1 VSDERPTNPGVHFPP
16 PFVFVAAFLVG
27 MALDRWVME
36 FRFGNASRPVLLV
49 AGWLLIAL
57 GLCVMLWAVW
67 TFTRART
74 SVLPFRPATAM
85 VTSGPY
91 RFSRNP
97 MYVGLTLLYV
107 GLSLLTGMA
116 WPLVMLPL
124 ALVALTALVI
134 RREERYLEAA
144 FAAEYAAYRS
154 RVRRWL

>member
-1 VSDERPTNPGVHFPP
+1 MTDERPTTPGVHFPP
-16 PFVFVAAFLVG
+16 PFVFVAAFLIG

-36 FRFGNASRPVLLV
+36 FRLGNAGRPVLLV

-57 GLCVMLWAVW
+57 GLGVMLSAIW

-91 RFSRNP
+91 RLSRNP

-107 GLSLLTGMA
+107 GLSLLAGMA

-124 ALVALTALVI
+124 ALWALTALVI
-134 RREERYLEAA
+134 RREEQYLGSA
-144 FAAEYAAYRS
+144 FGAEYAAYRQ
-154 RVRRWL
+154 RVRRWI

>member
-1 VSDERPTNPGVHFPP
+1 MSDERPTTPGVHFPP
-16 PFVFVAAFLVG
+16 PFVFVAAFLIG
-27 MALDRWVME
+27 MALDRSVVE
-36 FRFGNASRPVLLV
+36 FRFGSTARPVLLV

-57 GLCVMLWAVW
+57 GLGVMLWAIW

-97 MYVGLTLLYV
+97 MYVGLTLVYL

-124 ALVALTALVI
+124 ALWALTVLVI
-134 RREERYLEAA
+134 RREERYLGAE
-144 FAAEYAAYRS
+144 FGAEYAAYREG
-154 RVRRWL
+154 VRRWI

>member
-1 VSDERPTNPGVHFPP
+1 MSDERPTTPGVHFPP

-27 MALDRWVME
+27 MALDRWLMR
-36 FRFGNASRPVLLV
+36 FRFGEGGRPTLIV
-49 AGWLLIAL
+49 AGWLLIGV
-57 GLCVMLWAVW
+57 GLAVMLWAMW

-97 MYVGLTLLYV
+97 MYVGLMLLYV

-124 ALVALTALVI
+124 AVWALTVLVI
-134 RREERYLEAA
+134 RREERYLAAA
-144 FAAEYAAYRS
+144 FGSDYAAYRQ
-154 RVRRWL
+154 RVRRWV

>member
-1 VSDERPTNPGVHFPP
+1 MTDERPTTAGVHFPP

-27 MALDRWVME
+27 MVLDRWAME
-36 FRFGNASRPVLLV
+36 LRFGDRGRPVFLV

-57 GLCVMLWAVW
+57 GLGVMLWAIW

-91 RFSRNP
+91 GFSRNP
-97 MYVGLTLLYV
+97 MYLGLTLLYV
-107 GLSLLTGMA
+107 GLSLLTAMV
-116 WPLVMLPL
+116 WPLVVLPL
-124 ALVALTALVI
+124 AVWALTALVI
-134 RREERYLEAA
+134 RREERYLGAE
-144 FAAEYAAYRS
+144 FGAEYAAYRE

>member
-1 VSDERPTNPGVHFPP
+1 MSDELPRTPGVHFPP
-16 PFVFVAAFLVG
+16 PFVFVAAFLIG

-36 FRFGNASRPVLLV
+36 LRFGDASRPVLV
-49 AGWLLIAL
+49 PAGWLLIAL
-57 GLCVMLWAVW
+57 GLGVMLWAIW

-74 SVLPFRPATAM
+74 SVLPFRRATAM

-97 MYVGLTLLYV
+97 MYVGLTLLYL

-124 ALVALTALVI
+124 ALWALTVLVI
-134 RREERYLEAA
+134 RREERYLAA
-144 FAAEYAAYRS
+144 EFGVEYAAYRE
-154 RVRRWL
+154 RVHRWL

>member
-1 VSDERPTNPGVHFPP
+1 
-16 PFVFVAAFLVG
+16 VFVAAFLTG
-27 MALDRWVME
+27 MAIDRWVMRL
-36 FRFGNASRPVLLV
+36 RFGEAGRPVFLV

-57 GLCVMLWAVW
+57 GLGVMLWAIW

-91 RFSRNP
+91 RLSRNP

-116 WPLVMLPL
+116 WPLVMLPV
-124 ALVALTALVI
+124 ALWALTALVI
-134 RREERYLEAA
+134 RREERYLGAE
-144 FAAEYAAYRS
+144 FAAEYDAYRA